1 MGEWVFW
8 MNCPI
13 ALIWGIHC
21 RSQLQQP
28 LFQRGFTNTNNVLF
42 RLMRTSAWQRWACWS
57 DRCLHLLSILSRAQS
72 WPYVAVTPW
81 SHPSSLA
88 AAALSET
95 QRRPAVHVCLRVG
108 SSQKQSLKKKVKFF
122 VNLSSVFLSVQSN
135 LQEIP
140 FSTKT
145 TADINDSIFKLLLR
159 IFFVS
164 EVKEIPLNW

>member
-1 MGEWVFW
+1 MSEWVFW
-8 MNCPI
+8 MNCSI
-13 ALIWGIHC
+13 ALIWGIHW

-42 RLMRTSAWQRWACWS
+42 RLMQTSAWQRWACWS

-95 QRRPAVHVCLRVG
+95 QRRPTVHVCLRVG
-108 SSQKQSLKKKVKFF
+108 SSQKQSLKKKSNSLWICPLCFSQFSQTCKKSLFQLRRQQTSMTVFSNYF
-122 VNLSSVFLSVQSN
+122 LEFFLSQ
-135 LQEIP
+135 
-140 FSTKT
+140 
-145 TADINDSIFKLLLR
+145 R
-159 IFFVS
+159 
-164 EVKEIPLNW
+164 